1 MLALVLLSFTE
12 SGQALFRRN
21 EVGGDNV
28 GWSMVY
34 RIVLFLTSL
43 GWMHSDIPKE
53 EIDPSRT
60 FLGEIIQDIKD
71 FFNRTDGQGWDVP
84 KLRAYLHTG
93 KNLCVADFTIEKLQS
108 LIHRWS
114 RI

>member
-34 RIVLFLTSL
+34 PIVLFLTSL

-71 FFNRTDGQGWDVP
+71 FFNRTDGQGSSA
-84 KLRAYLHTG
+84 KRNMCHFHMCNIAL
-93 KNLCVADFTIEKLQS
+93 NLYFY
-108 LIHRWS
+108 
-114 RI
+114 